1 VAPLFWSNWTLRGSL
16 DSYSRGTIDAR
27 RAAAGGE
34 TRAEKWVAL
43 MGKRDVPTDGIED
56 YCTFL
61 GRALAQRGVDLE
73 LARVE
78 WFDRGW
84 VAGLWNLWRQSANW
98 RGAWVLL
105 QYTGLSW
112 SRRGFPLGILV
123 ALGIL
128 RRRGCRCGVVF
139 HEFTRQ
145 SSGVR
150 PIDRLRGNCQQWV
163 IERLHRRAKK
173 CIFTVPLEKVAW
185 LPAGDR
191 KSAFVLIGANIPERL
206 ERRDAPGTAEQSRT
220 VIVFGVT
227 GAPRAK
233 GEVEEI
239 AAVMTEARKSFPA
252 LRLVLVGRGSV
263 EVRSEMAEALA
274 QSEIELIVRGVT
286 PAEAVADEF
295 ARAHVLLFVRG
306 AITLQR
312 GSAIAGVACGLPI
325 VGYRVGG
332 SGDALDEAGIEW
344 SPWRDQPTL
353 IRGLVRVLSDPARW
367 TELHERSLQAQRNHF
382 SWTRIAEQFDA
393 ALSE

>member
-1 VAPLFWSNWTLRGSL
+1 MTNTDTPGATGRVPAKT
-16 DSYSRGTIDAR
+16 
-27 RAAAGGE
+27 
-34 TRAEKWVAL
+34 WVAL
-43 MGKRDVPTDGIED
+43 MGKRDVPTDGVED

-61 GRALAQRGVDLE
+61 GRALAQRGVKLD

-84 VAGLWNLWRQSANW
+84 MAALWKLWRQSADW
-98 RGAWVLL
+98 RGAWVLI

-112 SRRGFPLGILV
+112 SRRGFPLGILMT
-123 ALGIL
+123 LWIL
-128 RRRGCRCGVVF
+128 RRRGCRCAVVF

-145 SSGVR
+145 SSGGRSV
-150 PIDRLRGNCQQWV
+150 DRMRGDCQQWV
-163 IERLHRRAKK
+163 IERLHRRAEK
-173 CIFTVPLEKVAW
+173 CIFTVPLEKVGW

-206 ERRDAPGTAEQSRT
+206 ERRDAPGALEQPRT

-227 GAPRAK
+227 GAPRAA

-239 AAVMTEARKSFPA
+239 AAVMSEASKSFPA
-252 LRLVLVGRGSV
+252 LRLVVVGRGST
-263 EVRSEMAEALA
+263 EVRKEVEAALA
-274 QSEIELIVRGVT
+274 QSGVEIVVRGVV
-286 PAEAVADEF
+286 PAEIVADEF
-295 ARAHVLLFVRG
+295 ARAHALLFVRG

-367 TELHERSLQAQRNHF
+367 TELHERSLQAQRDHF